1 MRKIT
6 TASLLKMKQEGQK
19 FTAITAYDATFA
31 KLFDDEGAHVLL
43 IGDSLGMVLQGG
55 QDTLAVNMDEMVYH
69 TRCVARGASKALVVA
84 DMPFM
89 SYATPEQTYQNAA
102 RLMAAGARMVKME
115 GGDWLCDSIRHL
127 TRNGVPVCG
136 HLGLTPQSVHV
147 FGGFKVQG
155 RDEFQAQEIYRQAL
169 ELQAAGIQLLVL
181 ECVPTALAERITKA
195 LRIPVI
201 GIGAGP
207 ATDGQILVM
216 HDAFGVTSGYVPK
229 FTKNFLAETGDVRA
243 AIRLYVQQ
251 VSEGSFPARSTAS
264 TDPGGCTMGA
274 AAPVSACQPRTVNPY
289 S

>member
-1 MRKIT
+1 MSKIT
-6 TASLLKMKQEGQK
+6 TASLLKMKQDSQK
-19 FTAITAYDATFA
+19 ITAITAYDASFA

-55 QDTLAVNMDEMVYH
+55 QDTLAVSVDEMVYH
-69 TRCVARGASKALVVA
+69 TRCVARGSSNALIIA

-89 SYATPEQTYQNAA
+89 SYATPEQTYQTAA

-155 RDEFQAQEIYRQAL
+155 RDEYQAQEIYRQAL
-169 ELQAAGIQLLVL
+169 CLQEAGIQLLVL
-181 ECVPTALAERITKA
+181 ECVPVALAERITKA

-216 HDAFGVTSGYVPK
+216 HDAFGITSGYVPK
-229 FTKNFLAETGDVRA
+229 FTKNFLAETGDMHA

-251 VSEGSFPARSTAS
+251 VSEGTFPGPEHSF
-264 TDPGGCTMGA
+264 
-274 AAPVSACQPRTVNPY
+274 N
-289 S
+289 

>member
-1 MRKIT
+1 MSKIT
-6 TASLLKMKQEGQK
+6 TTSLLKMKQEGQK

-69 TRCVARGASKALVVA
+69 TRCVARGASKALVIA

-102 RLMAAGARMVKME
+102 RLMAAGARMVKLE

-251 VSEGSFPARSTAS
+251 VSEGSFPG
-264 TDPGGCTMGA
+264 PEHCF
-274 AAPVSACQPRTVNPY
+274 N
-289 S
+289 

>member
-1 MRKIT
+1 MSKIT

-31 KLFDDEGAHVLL
+31 KLFDDEGSHVLL

-251 VSEGSFPARSTAS
+251 VSEGSFPG
-264 TDPGGCTMGA
+264 PEHCF
-274 AAPVSACQPRTVNPY
+274 N
-289 S
+289 

>member
-1 MRKIT
+1 MSKIT
-6 TASLLKMKQEGQK
+6 TTNLLKMKQEGQRI
-19 FTAITAYDATFA
+19 TAITAYDATFA

-55 QDTLAVNMDEMVYH
+55 QDTLGVSMDEMVYH
-69 TRCVARGASKALVVA
+69 TRCVVRGTTNTLVVT

-181 ECVPTALAERITKA
+181 ECVPTSLAERISKA

-216 HDAFGVTSGYVPK
+216 HDAFGITSGYVPK
-229 FTKNFLAETGDVRA
+229 FTKNFLAETGDMRA
-243 AIRLYVQQ
+243 AIRLYVKQ
-251 VSEGSFPARSTAS
+251 VSEGTFPG
-264 TDPGGCTMGA
+264 PEHCF
-274 AAPVSACQPRTVNPY
+274 N
-289 S
+289 

>member
-1 MRKIT
+1 MSKIT
-6 TASLLKMKQEGQK
+6 TTGLLKMKQDGQK
-19 FTAITAYDATFA
+19 ITAITAYDATFA
-31 KLFDDEGAHVLL
+31 KLFDDEGAQVLL

-55 QDTLAVNMDEMVYH
+55 DDTLAVSMDEMVYH
-69 TRCVARGASKALVVA
+69 TRCVARGTSKALVVA

-102 RLMAAGARMVKME
+102 RLMAAGARMVKIE
-115 GGDWLCDSIRHL
+115 GGDWLCESIRHL

-155 RDEFQAQEIYRQAL
+155 RDEFHAQEIYRQAL

-181 ECVPTALAERITKA
+181 ECVPVALAERITKA

-216 HDAFGVTSGYVPK
+216 HDAFGITSGYVPK
-229 FTKNFLAETGDVRA
+229 FTKNFLAETGDMRA

-251 VSEGSFPARSTAS
+251 VSDGTFPG
-264 TDPGGCTMGA
+264 PEHCF
-274 AAPVSACQPRTVNPY
+274 N
-289 S
+289 

>member
-1 MRKIT
+1 MSKIT
-6 TASLLKMKQEGQK
+6 TTNLLKMKQEGQRI
-19 FTAITAYDATFA
+19 TAITAYDATFA

-69 TRCVARGASKALVVA
+69 TRCVVRGTTNALVVS

-181 ECVPTALAERITKA
+181 ECVPTSLAERISKA

-216 HDAFGVTSGYVPK
+216 HDAFGITSGYVPK
-229 FTKNFLAETGDVRA
+229 FTKNFLAETGDMRA
-243 AIRLYVQQ
+243 AIRLYVKQ
-251 VSEGSFPARSTAS
+251 VSEGTFPG
-264 TDPGGCTMGA
+264 PEHCF
-274 AAPVSACQPRTVNPY
+274 N
-289 S
+289 

>member
-1 MRKIT
+1 MSKIT

-69 TRCVARGASKALVVA
+69 TRCVARGASKSLVVA

-251 VSEGSFPARSTAS
+251 VSEGSFPG
-264 TDPGGCTMGA
+264 PEHCF
-274 AAPVSACQPRTVNPY
+274 N
-289 S
+289 

>member
-1 MRKIT
+1 MSKIT
-6 TASLLKMKQEGQK
+6 TASLLKMKQDGQK

-229 FTKNFLAETGDVRA
+229 FTKNFLAEAGDVRA

-251 VSEGSFPARSTAS
+251 VSEGSFPG
-264 TDPGGCTMGA
+264 PEHCF
-274 AAPVSACQPRTVNPY
+274 N
-289 S
+289 

>member
-1 MRKIT
+1 MSKIT

-127 TRNGVPVCG
+127 TRNGVPVSG

-251 VSEGSFPARSTAS
+251 VSEGSFPG
-264 TDPGGCTMGA
+264 PEHCF
-274 AAPVSACQPRTVNPY
+274 N
-289 S
+289 

>member
-1 MRKIT
+1 MSKIT
-6 TASLLKMKQEGQK
+6 TTSLLKMKQDGQK

-69 TRCVARGASKALVVA
+69 TRCVARGASKALVIA

-251 VSEGSFPARSTAS
+251 VSEGSFPG
-264 TDPGGCTMGA
+264 PEHCF
-274 AAPVSACQPRTVNPY
+274 N
-289 S
+289 

>member
-1 MRKIT
+1 MSKIT
-6 TASLLKMKQEGQK
+6 TASLLKMKQDDQK
-19 FTAITAYDATFA
+19 ITAITAYDASFA

-55 QDTLAVNMDEMVYH
+55 QDTLAVSVDEMVYH
-69 TRCVARGASKALVVA
+69 TRCVARGASNALIIA

-89 SYATPEQTYQNAA
+89 RYATPEQTYQTAA

-155 RDEFQAQEIYRQAL
+155 RDEYQAQEIYRQAL
-169 ELQAAGIQLLVL
+169 CLQEAGIQLLVL
-181 ECVPTALAERITKA
+181 ECVPVALAERITKA

-216 HDAFGVTSGYVPK
+216 HDAFGITSGYVPK
-229 FTKNFLAETGDVRA
+229 FTKNFLAETGDMHA

-251 VSEGSFPARSTAS
+251 VSEGTFPGPEHSF
-264 TDPGGCTMGA
+264 
-274 AAPVSACQPRTVNPY
+274 N
-289 S
+289 

>member
-1 MRKIT
+1 MSKIT

-69 TRCVARGASKALVVA
+69 TSCVARGASKALVVA

-251 VSEGSFPARSTAS
+251 VSEGSFPGPEHSF
-264 TDPGGCTMGA
+264 
-274 AAPVSACQPRTVNPY
+274 N
-289 S
+289 

>member
-1 MRKIT
+1 MSKIT
-6 TASLLKMKQEGQK
+6 TASLQKMKQDGQK

-229 FTKNFLAETGDVRA
+229 FSKNFLAETGDVRA

-251 VSEGSFPARSTAS
+251 VSEGSFPG
-264 TDPGGCTMGA
+264 PEHCF
-274 AAPVSACQPRTVNPY
+274 N
-289 S
+289 

>member
-1 MRKIT
+1 MSKIT
-6 TASLLKMKQEGQK
+6 TTSLLKMKQEGQRI
-19 FTAITAYDATFA
+19 TAITAYDATFA

-89 SYATPEQTYQNAA
+89 SYATSDQTYQNAA
-102 RLMAAGARMVKME
+102 RLMAAGARMVKVE

-169 ELQAAGIQLLVL
+169 ELQAAGIQMLVL
-181 ECVPTALAERITKA
+181 ECVPVALAERLTKA

-207 ATDGQILVM
+207 VTDGQILVM
-216 HDAFGVTSGYVPK
+216 HDALGITSGYVPK
-229 FTKNFLAETGDVRA
+229 FTKNFLAETGDIRA

-251 VSEGSFPARSTAS
+251 VSEGTFPG
-264 TDPGGCTMGA
+264 PEHCF
-274 AAPVSACQPRTVNPY
+274 N
-289 S
+289 